1 MDPKFTHLKGLPAL
15 GEMILPKIEL
25 EDLAAVFI
33 GSIDA
38 AKERQMRQ
46 VVAILDELRGKDG
59 CVAVE
64 VLKRVL
70 AERVR

>member
-15 GEMILPKIEL
+15 GEMILPKVEL

-38 AKERQMRQ
+38 AKERQMKQ
-46 VVAILDELRGKDG
+46 VLSILDELRGKDG
-59 CVAVE
+59 CVAVD

-70 AERVR
+70 TEKIR